1 MSSQTLILSLQ
12 DVQQLLNVKT
22 CIELQE
28 KAFRWY
34 GQGKAMNAPNTWL
47 DLPSYHGWMKLMG
60 GVNES
65 EDRFAA
71 KITARFPE
79 LPLGNN
85 LQGIIVLFNAQ
96 DGTILSIMDG
106 IYISAIRTGAGG
118 GLAARY
124 LAREDSE
131 VMGVLG
137 TGIQARFNVAAIQ
150 LNVPSIKR
158 IVAYSR
164 SSQNRAKFV
173 EDMQKV
179 GIEVLTI
186 DQPEEV
192 IKEADVLVTA
202 TNSTEPDLT
211 ADQVKPGMYI
221 CMVGYKKE
229 IAPEVFRGSKI
240 VVDSRDLALKDG
252 KIAEAI
258 QLGILDDQ
266 SIYAELSE
274 IVIGTQPGRTKAEE
288 VTIFD
293 SSGLAV
299 QDCATANYVYQRA
312 LEKGMGVAVDLG
324 ADQVP
329 TLGEVFTQ

>member
-1 MSSQTLILSLQ
+1 MSSQTLILSQQ
-12 DVQQLLNVKT
+12 DVQKLLNLKT
-22 CIELQE
+22 CIKLQE
-28 KAFRWY
+28 TAFRWY
-34 GQGKAMNAPNTWL
+34 GQGKSMNAPNSWL

-71 KITARFPE
+71 KITARFPQ

-164 SSQNRAKFV
+164 SSQNRIRFV
-173 EDMQKV
+173 EDMQRV
-179 GIEVLTI
+179 GIEVLTV

-192 IKEADVLVTA
+192 INEADVLVTA
-202 TNSTEPDLT
+202 TNSTEPVLT
-211 ADQVKPGMYI
+211 ADQVKPGMHI

-266 SIYAELSE
+266 SLYAELSE
-274 IVIGTQPGRTKAEE
+274 IVVGTQPGRTNPEE

-299 QDCATANYVYQRA
+299 QDCATASYVYQRA
-312 LEKGMGVAVDLG
+312 IEKGMGVAVDLG

-329 TLGEVFTQ
+329 TLGEVFSK